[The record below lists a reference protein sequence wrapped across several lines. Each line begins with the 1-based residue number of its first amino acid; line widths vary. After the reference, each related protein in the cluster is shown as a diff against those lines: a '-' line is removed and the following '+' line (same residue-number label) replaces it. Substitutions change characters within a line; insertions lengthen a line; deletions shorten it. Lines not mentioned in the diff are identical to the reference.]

1 MTHLLT
7 SIFFFPTLLL
17 RVFALN
23 FGCLWQVKR
32 WKNMDCLMSGLAN
45 TWRNLPICG
54 TVAFVQGKVSRLGR
68 VSVSGAVRHPLRRS
82 GGSMTARLSGRME
95 SSDKCR
101 DTLDTILRHSR
112 HISKT
117 ASVNSKVLLMLQS

>member
-1 MTHLLT
+1 
-7 SIFFFPTLLL
+7 
-17 RVFALN
+17 
-23 FGCLWQVKR
+23 
-32 WKNMDCLMSGLAN
+32 MDCLMSGLAN

-82 GGSMTARLSGRME
+82 GGSTTARLSGRME

-101 DTLDTILRHSR
+101 DTLDTS
-112 HISKT
+112 
-117 ASVNSKVLLMLQS
+117 